1 MRPEAPKAL
10 GAPVPA
16 PVPATASAFA
26 PQRWLDRPASA
37 TQITHRARLWLYALA
52 GAVLA
57 FLLIPTLIVIPMS
70 FSASQYLEFPPKKWS
85 LRWYEHYFSS
95 VTWMSATATSLK
107 AAALTSLL
115 ATPIGTLAAYGLSAS
130 RLRAARALQ
139 VLLITPMIVPVILIA
154 VGVFYVYVKVK
165 LNNSLMGLVLAHT
178 MLAVPIVMIVVA
190 SALKSFDMNQEMV
203 ARSLGASRPRAFL
216 TVTLPQIRFAVV
228 SAAVLSF
235 LTSFDEV
242 ILALFVSGGAN
253 STLTR
258 QMFLALRDQI
268 DPTIAAISTI
278 MILVTT
284 LMFVLVQLFGQSAS
298 EAQRDER

>member
-1 MRPEAPKAL
+1 MSGPGTP
-10 GAPVPA
+10 G
-16 PVPATASAFA
+16 

-57 FLLIPTLIVIPMS
+57 FLIVPTLIVVPMS
-70 FSASQYLEFPPKKWS
+70 FSASQYLEFPPRQWS
-85 LRWYEHYFSS
+85 LRWYENYFSS
-95 VTWMSATATSLK
+95 ATWMDATATSFK
-107 AAALTSLL
+107 AAAWTALL
-115 ATPIGTLAAYGLSAS
+115 ATPLGTLAAYGLSPS

-154 VGVFYVYVKVK
+154 VAVFYVYVKVK
-165 LNNSLMGLVLAHT
+165 LNNSLAGLVLAHT

-268 DPTIAAISTI
+268 DPTIAAISSI

-284 LMFVLVQLFGQSAS
+284 LMFVVAQVFGGGGNAGN
-298 EAQRDER
+298 RDAN

>member
-1 MRPEAPKAL
+1 MSGP
-10 GAPVPA
+10 G
-16 PVPATASAFA
+16 T
-26 PQRWLDRPASA
+26 QRWLDRPASA

-57 FLLIPTLIVIPMS
+57 FLIVPTLIVVPMS
-70 FSASQYLEFPPKKWS
+70 FSASQYLEFPPRQWS
-85 LRWYEHYFSS
+85 LRWYENYFSS
-95 VTWMSATATSLK
+95 ATWMDATATSFK
-107 AAALTSLL
+107 AAAWTALL
-115 ATPIGTLAAYGLSAS
+115 ATPLGTLAAYGLSAS

-154 VGVFYVYVKVK
+154 VAVFYVYVKVK
-165 LNNSLMGLVLAHT
+165 LNNSLAGLVLAHT

-268 DPTIAAISTI
+268 DPTIAAISSI

-284 LMFVLVQLFGQSAS
+284 LMFVVAQVFGGGGKAGN
-298 EAQRDER
+298 RDAH

>member
-1 MRPEAPKAL
+1 MSARGPDAP
-10 GAPVPA
+10 
-16 PVPATASAFA
+16 S
-26 PQRWLDRPASA
+26 RWLDRPASA
-37 TQITHRARLWLYALA
+37 TQITHRARLWLYVLA

-70 FSASQYLEFPPKKWS
+70 FSASQYLEFPPRKWS
-85 LRWYEHYFSS
+85 LRWYEHYFASA
-95 VTWMSATATSLK
+95 TWMSATATSLK

-228 SAAVLSF
+228 SSAVLSF

-268 DPTIAAISTI
+268 DPTIAAISTL
-278 MILVTT
+278 MIGVTT
-284 LMFVLVQLFGQSAS
+284 LMFVLAQVFGRGDG
-298 EAQRDER
+298 EAQREAR